1 MALVVQQREPD
12 SIELLRRVEIFRM
25 LEDPQ
30 LLQVRTLLKRQQFRA
45 GETIFLQG
53 DPGDCLYIIREGYVR
68 IYLLSADGREV
79 TFRVYGT
86 GQAFGE
92 FAVLDGKPRS
102 ACAVAASNLST
113 MVIYRADFLS
123 LIERNFAVLQR
134 VVEELTERLRYT
146 TMFSKS
152 LAFLSASGRV
162 ASALVALADRASSQ
176 PGQVKLAITQS
187 ELASYAGATREWT
200 NHALHDFAEEGLIT
214 IERRAI
220 TVLDRERLRLWGDA

>member
-1 MALVVQQREPD
+1 VVQERELDP
-12 SIELLRRVEIFRM
+12 IELLQRVEIFQM
-25 LEDPQ
+25 LEDSQ
-30 LLQVRTLLKRQQFRA
+30 LRQVRTLLRRQHFRA

-79 TFRVYGT
+79 TFRVYGS
-86 GQAFGE
+86 GEAFGE

-113 MVIYRADFLS
+113 MVIYRVDFLR
-123 LIERNFAVLQR
+123 LIERNLAVLQR
-134 VVEELTERLRYT
+134 VVDVLTERLRYT
-146 TMFSKS
+146 TLFSKS

-162 ASALVALADRASSQ
+162 ASALVALADQASS
-176 PGQVKLAITQS
+176 PAGPIKLAITQS
-187 ELASYAGATREWT
+187 ELASYASATREWT
-200 NHALHDFAEEGLIT
+200 NHALHDFAEKGLIML
-214 IERRAI
+214 ERRAI

>member
-1 MALVVQQREPD
+1 MVQERELDP
-12 SIELLRRVEIFRM
+12 IELLRRVEIFRM
-25 LEDPQ
+25 LEDAQ
-30 LLQVRTLLKRQQFRA
+30 LRQVRLLLKRQHFRA

-53 DPGDCLYIIREGYVR
+53 DPGDCLYIIRDGYVR

-79 TFRVYGT
+79 TFRVFGS
-86 GQAFGE
+86 GEAFGE

-102 ACAVAASNLST
+102 ACAVAASELST
-113 MVIYRADFLS
+113 MVIYRADFLV
-123 LIERNFAVLQR
+123 LIERNPSVLQR
-134 VVEELTERLRYT
+134 VVDVLTERLRYT
-146 TMFSKS
+146 TTFSKS

-162 ASALVALADRASSQ
+162 ASALVTLADQASPQ
-176 PGQVKLAITQS
+176 PGPLKLAITQS

-200 NHALHDFAEEGLIT
+200 NHALQDFAEEGLIT